1 MELKITEI
9 SDSLLDVGT
18 EKINVVKSQP
28 LKPILKYKNPI
39 LQNQNQKEAKRVSYD
54 DILAKM
60 GMYVDNGK
68 LHLTE
73 QNTNANSCI
82 PSSSSSCGPN
92 RVKCARLQQH
102 LAQPQKQMPV
112 ASSQSSVPMQNSYIY
127 NKYFKDQVK
136 PVEQVLVP
144 KTQEEYKQMLIKKIL
159 ERKIQQLR
167 VRQIKSTKLI
177 MPTENITIA
186 QEPRLQNRFFRF

>member
-1 MELKITEI
+1 MELKISEI

-18 EKINVVKSQP
+18 EKINVVKSEP
-28 LKPILKYKNPI
+28 LKPILKYKNQT
-39 LQNQNQKEAKRVSYD
+39 LQNENKNKKENKRVSYD

-68 LHLTE
+68 LHLNE
-73 QNTNANSCI
+73 QNTNMNSCI

-92 RVKCARLQQH
+92 RVKCARL
-102 LAQPQKQMPV
+102 AQPQPQLPI
-112 ASSQSSVPMQNSYIY
+112 QNQNSYIY
-127 NKYFKDQVK
+127 NKYFKDEAK

-144 KTQEEYKQMLIKKIL
+144 KTQEEYKQMLLKKIL
-159 ERKIQQLR
+159 EKRIQQLR

-177 MPTENITIA
+177 MPTENISIA
-186 QEPRLQNRFFRF
+186 PEQRNQNRFFKF